1 MAILFQQ
8 LLAMALLVGLGYVL
22 GKKDMLHEK
31 TGQDLSSFL
40 MKVILPCMIF
50 LAFDRDFSGSEA
62 VELGEIFILNF
73 LCMGLNILVAG
84 LLFSEHEGIE
94 RYACVFNNKAFMGI
108 PVVTAL
114 FGAEAVFYVTP
125 SIVVN
130 HLFIWTYGAAILGRD
145 RQALTL
151 HRIFWNP
158 STISFLLGLLYYVS
172 PFRLPEPVG
181 NALHL
186 LRGVNTP
193 LAMVLLGYF
202 LCAESLPSIFQ
213 NRKAWKVSFV
223 RLLLLPLLT
232 VLGLWLL
239 PGSSDFKYV
248 MTIVWATP
256 TAINLSM
263 QAAMIGQDTGYAAQ
277 VTSLTTLLSLFTIPL
292 VLQAAQWL
300 IG

>member
-8 LLAMALLVGLGYVL
+8 LLAMALLAGLGYFL

-31 TGQDLSSFL
+31 TGQDLSNFL
-40 MKVILPCMIF
+40 MKVVLPCAIF
-50 LAFDRDFSGSEA
+50 LSFDRDFSVSEA

-73 LCMGLNILVAG
+73 LCMVLNIFVTN
-84 LLFSEHEGIE
+84 LLFSERENIE
-94 RYACVFNNKAFMGI
+94 RYACVFNNKAFLGI

-114 FGAEAVFYVTP
+114 YGAEAIFYVAP

-130 HLFIWTYGAAILGRD
+130 HLFIWTYGAAILGKD
-145 RQALTL
+145 KQALTL
-151 HRIFWNP
+151 RRCFWNP
-158 STISFLLGLLYYVS
+158 STLSFLAGLVYYVL

-181 NALHL
+181 NALYM
-186 LRGVNTP
+186 LRSINTP

-202 LCAESLPSIFQ
+202 LSARPFASIFQ
-213 NRKAWKVSFV
+213 SRKAWKVSAV
-223 RLLLLPLLT
+223 RLLLLPFLT

-239 PGSSDFKYV
+239 PGSSSFKYI
-248 MTIVWATP
+248 MTIIWATP

-263 QAAMIGQDTGYAAQ
+263 QAAIIGQDTVYAAQ

-292 VLQAAQWL
+292 MLQAAQWL